1 MGTKAPLN
9 AMDSSAV
16 DSMDPTKD
24 PKELESSPSTQAKKI
39 SPQRRA
45 TMISSCVA
53 CVLIVV
59 KFVAG
64 IISGS
69 VAILAS
75 AIDSLLDLS
84 ASLFNLYAITKAEQP
99 ACVKFNYGR
108 GKIESLAA
116 VIEGSVIVVSGI
128 FILYQS
134 FKKIALGSEL
144 ARLDLSVFVMIF
156 SLIVTA
162 CLVLYLNY
170 VAKMSNNLVI
180 QADALHYKTDLLS
193 NGAVLVALVLIKLT
207 GFEIIDALFGIAIGL
222 YVGYSA
228 FGLLKQGVLVLL
240 DRALDD
246 EKLTAI
252 KEILDSATEVKS
264 YHDLKT
270 RQSGDTHFVEVHLVF
285 SPDILLKDAHAVADM
300 LECKIQNLQEQWQWQ
315 WVVITHLDPYEPAS

>member
-162 CLVLYLNY
+162 CLVLYL
-170 VAKMSNNLVI
+170 
-180 QADALHYKTDLLS
+180 
-193 NGAVLVALVLIKLT
+193 KLCR
-207 GFEIIDALFGIAIGL
+207 
-222 YVGYSA
+222 
-228 FGLLKQGVLVLL
+228 K
-240 DRALDD
+240 D
-246 EKLTAI
+246 E
-252 KEILDSATEVKS
+252 
-264 YHDLKT
+264 
-270 RQSGDTHFVEVHLVF
+270 Q
-285 SPDILLKDAHAVADM
+285 
-300 LECKIQNLQEQWQWQ
+300 
-315 WVVITHLDPYEPAS
+315 